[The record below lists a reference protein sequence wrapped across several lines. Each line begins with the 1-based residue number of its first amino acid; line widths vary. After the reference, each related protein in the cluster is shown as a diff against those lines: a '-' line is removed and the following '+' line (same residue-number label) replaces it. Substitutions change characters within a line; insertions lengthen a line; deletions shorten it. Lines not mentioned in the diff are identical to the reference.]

1 MLSLGAAYDG
11 CMRLA
16 LASAS
21 PARLMLLRQAGIEPE
36 LHPTNVDEDALI
48 DAAVAEHGTL
58 TPQHYVTLLAAAKAE
73 AFLATDA
80 ASTFTG
86 LVLGGDSS
94 LELDGEMLGKP
105 HTAERARERW
115 LLQRGKSAVLHSGH
129 CLLRVEDGRMVASA
143 SVDTATELTFSADI
157 TEDEIDAYVATGE
170 PLQVAGAFTIDG
182 RGAAFID
189 SITGDPSTVI
199 GMSIP
204 AVRRLAR
211 DLGVAWYD
219 LWNL

>member
-1 MLSLGAAYDG
+1 
-11 CMRLA
+11 
-16 LASAS
+16 
-21 PARLMLLRQAGIEPE
+21 MLLRQAGIEPE
-36 LHPTNVDEDALI
+36 LQPTDVDEDALI
-48 DAAVAEHGTL
+48 ERALAEQGSL
-58 TPQHYVTLLAAAKAE
+58 TPQSYVLLLARAKAE
-73 AFLATDA
+73 AFIGTDA
-80 ASTFTG
+80 ALGFTG

-105 HTAERARERW
+105 HTPERARKRW
-115 LLQRGKSAVLHSGH
+115 LQQRGRTAVLHSGH
-129 CLLRVEDGRMVASA
+129 CLIRVEDGRAVGNAHA
-143 SVDTATELTFSADI
+143 ATATELTFSADI
-157 TEDEIDAYVATGE
+157 DEAEIDAYVATGE

-189 SITGDPSTVI
+189 TIDGDPSTVI

-211 DLGVAWYD
+211 ELGVAWHD

>member
-1 MLSLGAAYDG
+1 
-11 CMRLA
+11 MRLV

-21 PARLMLLRQAGIEPE
+21 PARLMLLRQAGIEPIVR
-36 LHPTNVDEDALI
+36 PTDVDEDLLI
-48 DAAVAEHGTL
+48 ASAKAEHGTL
-58 TPQHYVTLLAAAKAE
+58 TPETYVTLLARAKAE
-73 AFLATDA
+73 AFLNTE
-80 ASTFTG
+80 ASTGFTG

-105 HTAERARERW
+105 HTPERARERW
-115 LLQRGKSAVLHSGH
+115 LQQRGKTAVLHSGH
-129 CLLRVEDGRMVASA
+129 HVLRVENGERVGADEAWTS
-143 SVDTATELTFSADI
+143 TELTFSADI
-157 TEDEIDAYVATGE
+157 SEPEIDAYVATGE

-189 SITGDPSTVI
+189 TITGDPSTVI

-211 DLGVAWYD
+211 RLDVPWHE
-219 LWNL
+219 LWAP

>member
-1 MLSLGAAYDG
+1 MQLV
-11 CMRLA
+11 

-21 PARLMLLRQAGIEPE
+21 PARLMLLRQAGIEP
-36 LHPTNVDEDALI
+36 LIRPTDVDEEALI
-48 DAAVAEHGTL
+48 AAHLAEHGQL
-58 TPQHYVTLLAAAKAE
+58 TPQQYVTLLARAKAD
-73 AFLATDA
+73 AFLSTPDA
-80 ASTFTG
+80 SGFSG

-105 HTAERARERW
+105 HTPERARERW
-115 LLQRGKSAVLHSGH
+115 IAQRGKTAVLHSGH
-129 CLLRVEDGRMVASA
+129 CLLRIEHGQRTALAESA
-143 SVDTATELTFSADI
+143 TATSLTFSADI
-157 TEDEIDAYVATGE
+157 TDAEIDDYVATGE

-189 SITGDPSTVI
+189 TITGDPSTVI

-211 DLGVAWYD
+211 ELGVAWPE
-219 LWNL
+219 LTS

>member
-1 MLSLGAAYDG
+1 MQLV
-11 CMRLA
+11 

-21 PARLMLLRQAGIEPE
+21 PARLMLLRQAGIEP
-36 LHPTNVDEDALI
+36 LIRPTDVDEDALI
-48 DAAVAEHGTL
+48 AAHLAEHGAL
-58 TPQHYVTLLAAAKAE
+58 TPQQYVTLLARAKAD
-73 AFLATDA
+73 AFLSTAE
-80 ASTFTG
+80 ASGFSG

-105 HTAERARERW
+105 HTPERARERW
-115 LLQRGKSAVLHSGH
+115 IAQRGKTAVLHSGH
-129 CLLRVEDGRMVASA
+129 CLLRIEHGERTALAESA
-143 SVDTATELTFSADI
+143 TATSLTFSADI
-157 TEDEIDAYVATGE
+157 TDAEIDDYVATGE

-189 SITGDPSTVI
+189 TITGDPSTVI

-211 DLGVAWYD
+211 ELGVAWPE
-219 LWNL
+219 LTT

>member
-1 MLSLGAAYDG
+1 MQLV
-11 CMRLA
+11 

-21 PARLMLLRQAGIEPE
+21 PARLMLMRQAGIEPV
-36 LHPTNVDEDALI
+36 LRPTDVDEEALI
-48 DAAVAEHGTL
+48 DAHLAEHGSL
-58 TPQHYVTLLAAAKAE
+58 TPQQYVMLLARAKAE
-73 AFLATDA
+73 AFLATPDVE
-80 ASTFTG
+80 SFSG
-86 LVLGGDSS
+86 LVFGGDSS

-105 HTAERARERW
+105 HTPERARERW
-115 LLQRGKSAVLHSGH
+115 LAQRGKTAHLHSGH
-129 CLLRVEDGRMVASA
+129 CMIRVEGGRVVQLAESA
-143 SVDTATELTFSADI
+143 TATQLTFSADI

-189 SITGDPSTVI
+189 TITGDPSTVI

-211 DLGVAWYD
+211 ELGVSWPELTA
-219 LWNL
+219 